1 MCGLLSD
8 DDGDEPEEEMPEA
21 EEGDPPEADA
31 DATEGEPVDEPDE
44 PQAPEAEGG
53 GEEADEGDEND
64 LDVESTLKD
73 LAARMS
79 RLSSHIEGIE
89 EDREEMEDKLDDV
102 ENQLGQLGNLAEV
115 VSSQYNPFIT
125 EDAPS
130 NPEWSKQDH
139 ELGRGGEDVDGP
151 PAESPDPPDRDD
163 MLLDEGALEEAAPHN
178 PEDQPGEPSR
188 PDEEASRG
196 EGTSDDPGG
205 EDEELPSPFGEAPDD
220 LLDDPA
226 EDAAGDGG
234 GPPDPATLDLSD
246 APDPTAE
253 GEDAFDRNVLL
264 LEWVGYMMERVG
276 RDGLL
281 DLLEYYESLGWLE
294 EPLKNRALRVAT
306 GIDVDAEA
314 SPDGTREW
322 RGDTELHE
330 RTLVV
335 LERLAGRRQR
345 PESRLEELQLD
356 LERIFD
362 R

>member
-8 DDGDEPEEEMPEA
+8 DDGDDLD
-21 EEGDPPEADA
+21 GDPAEGLDGGDEPEADGGA
-31 DATEGEPVDEPDE
+31 AEGEPVDEPSEPDE
-44 PQAPEAEGG
+44 PQAG
-53 GEEADEGDEND
+53 EADGEGEEND

-89 EDREEMEDKLDDV
+89 DDREQMEDKLDEV

-125 EDAPS
+125 EDAPG
-130 NPEWSKQDH
+130 NPEWDQRDADA
-139 ELGRGGEDVDGP
+139 RGGDPMRRAPEG
-151 PAESPDPPDRDD
+151 SPDPPNREE
-163 MLLDEGALEEAAPHN
+163 MVLDEAALQATPAGDAGDETGEEAGA
-178 PEDQPGEPSR
+178 
-188 PDEEASRG
+188 G
-196 EGTSDDPGG
+196 EGLGDAFADDPPPAL
-205 EDEELPSPFGEAPDD
+205 DDSDQD
-220 LLDDPA
+220 LLTDDPA
-226 EDAAGDGG
+226 GGAGEEAGPGELRD
-234 GPPDPATLDLSD
+234 GPPDPASLDLSE

-264 LEWVGYMMERVG
+264 LEWVEHMMEQVG

-281 DLLEYYESLGWLE
+281 DLLEYYEALGWLD

-314 SPDGTREW
+314 SHDGDRAW
-322 RGDTELHE
+322 RGDTDLHE
-330 RTLVV
+330 RALVV
-335 LERLAGRRQR
+335 LERLGGRREH

-356 LERIFD
+356 LDRIFD

>member
-8 DDGDEPEEEMPEA
+8 DDGEDPDEGTPEA
-21 EEGDPPEADA
+21 QDPDGDSAEADPVDGPRE
-31 DATEGEPVDEPDE
+31 DATEADP
-44 PQAPEAEGG
+44 AGG
-53 GEEADEGDEND
+53 QGDEGAESD

-89 EDREEMEDKLDDV
+89 EDREDMEDKLDDV

-115 VSSQYNPFIT
+115 VSSQYNPFVT
-125 EDAPS
+125 EDAPA
-130 NPEWSKQDH
+130 NPEWNRERKPA
-139 ELGRGGEDVDGP
+139 GGDGTARP
-151 PAESPDPPDRDD
+151 PAASPGPPDRDD
-163 MLLDEGALEEAAPHN
+163 VVLEETSLEAV
-178 PEDQPGEPSR
+178 PGEDPAGL
-188 PDEEASRG
+188 EE
-196 EGTSDDPGG
+196 DDLAPGG
-205 EDEELPSPFGEAPDD
+205 EEATPGADDDGTGAGPGEALDGDGLPPALGEDSD
-220 LLDDPA
+220 HLL
-226 EDAAGDGG
+226 DAAGRDGAG
-234 GPPDPATLDLSD
+234 DGPPDPASLDLAD

-264 LEWVGYMMERVG
+264 LEWVGHLMEKVG

-306 GIDVDAEA
+306 GIDVETG
-314 SPDGTREW
+314 STGGREW

-335 LERLAGRRQR
+335 LERLAGRRRR

-356 LERIFD
+356 LGRIFD